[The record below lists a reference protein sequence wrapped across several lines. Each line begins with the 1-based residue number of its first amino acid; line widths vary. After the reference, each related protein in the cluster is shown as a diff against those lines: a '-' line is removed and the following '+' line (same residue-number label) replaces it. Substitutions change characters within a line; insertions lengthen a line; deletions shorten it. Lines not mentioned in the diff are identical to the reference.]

1 MSVALYRNVEFVI
14 IVFILARFHTL
25 YAFTLLHKHII
36 IEQLKNHLLIKMVK
50 SRQSTIATYQKVP
63 QRVFTLELILNSS
76 QLSRE
81 KAQNVYKDNLTILV
95 VIYLKCE
102 SREAY

>member
-1 MSVALYRNVEFVI
+1 MSVALYRYVEFVI

-50 SRQSTIATYQKVP
+50 SRQPTIATYQKVP
-63 QRVFTLELILNSS
+63 QRVFMLDPIL
-76 QLSRE
+76 
-81 KAQNVYKDNLTILV
+81 AQAN
-95 VIYLKCE
+95 
-102 SREAY
+102 